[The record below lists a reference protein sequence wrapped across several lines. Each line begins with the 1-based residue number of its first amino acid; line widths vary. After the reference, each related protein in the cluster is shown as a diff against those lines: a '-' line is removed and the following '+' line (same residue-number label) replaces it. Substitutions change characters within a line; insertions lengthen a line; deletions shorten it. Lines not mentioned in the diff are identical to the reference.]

1 MLLRLTYLL
10 QQIIIRLL
18 RKVADITMNFLAVLN
33 GNEGDKANG
42 EPDAALNGMSRSIVT
57 SWTVQRH
64 ILVSLDSLAHILGPH

>member
-1 MLLRLTYLL
+1 
-10 QQIIIRLL
+10 
-18 RKVADITMNFLAVLN
+18 MNFFAVLN